1 MHSKYLDH
9 KTIKSSVFKN
19 SRYTNLDNELQ
30 ELSKKEKAEY
40 GLSEQLKIKK
50 ENIQTKLNELGNQL
64 EILEDNLRF
73 AIFNEE
79 RVKSNMFFSY

>member
-1 MHSKYLDH
+1 
-9 KTIKSSVFKN
+9 
-19 SRYTNLDNELQ
+19 LQ

-79 RVKSNMFFSY
+79 RIKSK